1 MPFKI
6 PHLWV
11 RRHTAMREYKDP
23 SFGTKPE
30 RLYQIF
36 SGLVD
41 RFLHL
46 KLKIHNQPG
55 MIISISGLDGA
66 GKSSHIDSL
75 VNAFTICEIKTMTL
89 WTRAGSLP
97 ITKFFTKI
105 NHVSAFRNNENEV
118 DKVHIASPVSSFKI
132 YIWKLLNILDF
143 LIYYGI
149 FVRIQKYLNRV
160 VICDRYFIDTVVD
173 MESYNRI
180 GKINRFLYKLYK
192 ALIPEPDLVLFIKV
206 DPRNIKKRNKS
217 TPTEDFRFNHTLY
230 EKLIKT
236 NKVLIV
242 DNSDR
247 FDLVSTKLI
256 KTTLSKYFSRYPEK
270 SQNYKTISFKFK

>member
-1 MPFKI
+1 
-6 PHLWV
+6 
-11 RRHTAMREYKDP
+11 
-23 SFGTKPE
+23 
-30 RLYQIF
+30 
-36 SGLVD
+36 
-41 RFLHL
+41 
-46 KLKIHNQPG
+46 
-55 MIISISGLDGA
+55 
-66 GKSSHIDSL
+66 
-75 VNAFTICEIKTMTL
+75 
-89 WTRAGSLP
+89 
-97 ITKFFTKI
+97 
-105 NHVSAFRNNENEV
+105 
-118 DKVHIASPVSSFKI
+118 
-132 YIWKLLNILDF
+132 
-143 LIYYGI
+143 
-149 FVRIQKYLNRV
+149 
-160 VICDRYFIDTVVD
+160 